1 MEDKYSLWLVLSAA
15 LLLFLHG
22 NLVVSENTINTADL
36 LPTVYQ
42 TFGK

>member
-22 NLVVSENTINTADL
+22 NLVVSENRIDTADL
-36 LPTVYQ
+36 MPPQRV
-42 TFGK
+42 